1 MRQARLSPC
10 FHTRPHPLWRW
21 LWLPLLGLLL
31 GGCGFHMRGGEL
43 LPTQLHQLHLIGDSR
58 SDLYRLVATRLK
70 RARIDL
76 VAGGEDVPQLTI
88 GSINVVNQVVSVD
101 SRSQAVE
108 YNMQFTT
115 EYSITVPDHEP
126 QKFTASFSRN
136 FLNKSSEALASSR
149 EQEQRT
155 REMQEQTADL
165 ILIQLSRVTF

>member
-1 MRQARLSPC
+1 MRPAWPS
-10 FHTRPHPLWRW
+10 TRPLARSRPLGRW

-43 LPTQLHQLHLIGDSR
+43 LPTQLHQLQLFGDNK

-76 VAGGEDVPQLTI
+76 VVGGENVPQLTI
-88 GSINVVNQVVSVD
+88 GNIQVQNQVVSVD

-115 EYSITVPDHEP
+115 EYTITVPDHEP

>member
-1 MRQARLSPC
+1 MQCHRG
-10 FHTRPHPLWRW
+10 
-21 LWLPLLGLLL
+21 GLLAIGRAGRFFSGVQHEFADQL
-31 GGCGFHMRGGEL
+31 FQYQRGRGEL
-43 LPTQLHQLHLIGDSR
+43 
-58 SDLYRLVATRLK
+58 
-70 RARIDL
+70 DL
-76 VAGGEDVPQLTI
+76 VAGGQKVPQLTI
-88 GSINVVNQVVSVD
+88 GGINVVNQVVSVD

-165 ILIQLSRVTF
+165 LLIQLSRVTF

>member
-1 MRQARLSPC
+1 MRPAWPSTRLLAQS
-10 FHTRPHPLWRW
+10 RPLGRW
-21 LWLPLLGLLL
+21 LWVPLLGLLL

-43 LPTQLHQLHLIGDSR
+43 LPTQLHQLQLFGDNK

-76 VAGGEDVPQLTI
+76 VVGGENVPQLTI
-88 GSINVVNQVVSVD
+88 GNIQVQNQVVSVD

-115 EYSITVPDHEP
+115 EYTITVPDHEP

>member
-1 MRQARLSPC
+1 MRLAWPS
-10 FHTRPHPLWRW
+10 TRIHSQPRPLGRW

-43 LPTQLHQLHLIGDSR
+43 LPTQLHQLQLIGDNK

-76 VAGGEDVPQLTI
+76 VAGGEKVPQLTLGGI
-88 GSINVVNQVVSVD
+88 QIVNQVVSVD

-165 ILIQLSRVTF
+165 LLIQLSRVTF

>member
-1 MRQARLSPC
+1 M
-10 FHTRPHPLWRW
+10 
-21 LWLPLLGLLL
+21 
-31 GGCGFHMRGGEL
+31 
-43 LPTQLHQLHLIGDSR
+43 HLIGDSR

-76 VAGGEDVPQLTI
+76 VAGGEDVPQLTLGGI
-88 GSINVVNQVVSVD
+88 KVANQVVSVD

>member
-1 MRQARLSPC
+1 MRLAWPS
-10 FHTRPHPLWRW
+10 TRIHSQPRPLGRW

-43 LPTQLHQLHLIGDSR
+43 LPTQLHQLQLIGDNK

-76 VAGGEDVPQLTI
+76 VVGGENVPQLTI
-88 GSINVVNQVVSVD
+88 GNIQVQNQVVSVD
-101 SRSQAVE
+101 SRSQAIE

-115 EYSITVPDHEP
+115 EYTITVPDHEP